1 MSKSF
6 NLTAELNLSG
16 PANIKAIVGDI
27 KRELG
32 TVSTDI
38 KLQID
43 KKSTS
48 TIDSITTKLSTMNK
62 VLSTSVSNTNNLNVS
77 LSQLASSLGTI
88 GTSGTKVSG
97 SIKSVSDSA
106 AASSKN
112 IKAAASN
119 MEEFGKQSF
128 LAVKRFAAF
137 TFATSGIVA
146 FTAAVTKGLKAY
158 VEFDQQII
166 RLRQVTGTGA
176 IGVKILSD
184 EITRLAQAFGVSS
197 SSLAEVAV
205 TLAQAGLSARET
217 KVALEALAKS
227 ELAPSF
233 DNIKDTTE
241 GAIAALRQFNLETK
255 DLEAVLG
262 SINAVAAAFAVE
274 ASDIIAAIQ
283 RTGGVFAS
291 ASKGVTQ
298 GTEALNEFIAIFT
311 SVRATTRES
320 AETIATGLRTIFTRI
335 QRAKTIDLLRQ
346 LGVELQDVEGKFVGP
361 FEAVRRLSEALNS
374 LDPRDI
380 RFSSIVEELGGFRQ
394 IGKVIPLLQQFETAQ
409 KALGVAQ
416 RGQSS
421 LTDAQVIAQ
430 QSLANQLARVREQ
443 FLALIREVGQSN
455 AFQGLFKIVTGL
467 ASGLISLVS
476 AFKPIIPILAVIGAV
491 KGGKALSEFGGGFF
505 GSLSKAGSKQVGEN
519 LGSTIAGTKEKE
531 RAEATSK
538 AADAIRDNT
547 TALQNLTKSIEELNI
562 SIRSRSSGDSFSDG
576 GKILGFNRGGVVP
589 GSGKG
594 DKVPAMLEPGEVV
607 MNNRA
612 ASRYGRGNLV
622 RMNKYASGGKTIK
635 TIYQSDSGTPIKK
648 YSLED
653 ENIQDQD
660 IVTGNIDRRKIGKQ
674 QIDSFYKNSLSSS
687 RLQDSKGDFAQDMVS
702 ASLNRTRDDGSYIPF
717 RFAKGFAFED
727 FINLYLESVEK
738 EIGYKK
744 TKGQYDPV
752 DFIKAGY
759 DPIEVRFRDK
769 ATTDGTA
776 YAKLLRYQ
784 LESLGK
790 PSDKLGFT
798 KKLDLNPP
806 ANTGNLIL
814 YEIDPEYK
822 KTIGLKYGGQIQKF
836 VDGGW
841 VERMKTQKTKKLEQE
856 YELLESMLMLFE
868 IGERKVPV
876 NTFNTDGPRME
887 DIGKRETNQ
896 RMEAIY
902 DHLLQKKLEAKKRF
916 ASRKGPG
923 LQSTDQYD
931 ETEMLDAITL
941 YQAGSGPFTRA
952 LASGKKKFKDRGAT
966 YQTTDIRD
974 RLLSA
979 SQFNI
984 PKKTYSG
991 LGRGQL
997 KEILNDTGVT
1007 PKALKSKP
1015 KETLQSLVG
1024 QTIDFPTFL
1033 SVSAAKSQAEAFVQN
1048 PGALLSIDGSSASQK
1063 TIDVVQAKAKADVP
1077 DDKIKSS
1084 RRLPGLEKI
1093 NSSKTGFYDQEKE
1106 FIVPP
1111 NTPFQITKA
1120 SGKVSSRLS
1129 RDLKNKKIVDS
1140 ENLFEL
1146 YFDED
1151 DEDFEK
1157 TRLNLQAKMLRRG
1170 GLVQNF
1176 KNGSPDG
1183 VTEIDPFEQYGR
1195 IGGLAKEK
1203 IDKDKTLTIES
1214 ALRKTLVEQLE
1225 GLGKEAGVRDL
1236 VSIPESFKRRL
1247 RRNLIEDGTLS
1258 IAPVASILNNALKA
1272 SGTDDAARKAKED
1285 KTRKVAIA
1293 GLFPIGYNKDFPD
1306 WKLDN
1311 GKEIYAYVRGF
1322 SSSYL
1327 DDVKALQQANSA
1339 TRQKFAEDV
1348 QDTTALGLL
1357 GNKNVQGPVQPL
1369 AIDFDETLVRNTKML
1384 DAEGEE
1390 DLPAYAIRDKV
1401 IASLADAKPTSLA
1414 TRLANIEKENP
1425 GMVRQFTRILT
1436 ARPQTT
1442 ADIIASTLNRFG
1454 LPYLEQDITGV
1465 SRGLGT
1471 NIAKAKSADLAAF
1484 EKLIDDNEKTIRE
1497 VRKSGKSAFQY
1508 GELADLSKTAEEKF
1522 GISNIEGGMLESALA
1537 QLLGYPIDIDKLE
1550 RNRAIDFPQ
1559 GLGRGAQ
1566 IFGLPPNIETE
1577 VKRTL
1582 DGDSF
1587 TKAREEFSRYFTE
1600 NPDKYAVGGR
1610 IQSFERGSPDGVKDR
1625 STKNLVRGA
1634 RGDNIVWKGMKVP
1647 LSYEDIM
1654 GLSTEDMIAYGRSQE
1669 FDDYVFSGGAGIA
1682 TKKLI
1687 KLPDGLTQEE
1697 IEAFGSDIIKKA
1709 DGYYSEIEEIYKF
1722 RKAKNLTSPASS
1734 MREARTLAAMEAEKG
1749 NRFYTQA
1756 EEAIASF
1763 KKSGILSPFDPSIDS
1778 HIQSSF
1784 PRYIS
1789 SLESQLKTETDPDEK
1804 NSIQRKLKKAQAGW
1818 PDYQALLKGNPVP
1831 NQGRITGLSET
1842 LNSLLES
1849 YGSPV
1854 SSKEIDSIISALG
1867 SKLMKKN
1874 IGGIIQSFKKGGKPS
1889 RYVDWESGVG
1899 PSPFDE
1905 PSAPKLDYYSILKN
1919 SGLNLKSWMID
1930 SLADR
1935 ARTNRWTPEQI
1946 IAEASRSQA
1955 SSQQNLSSTMDRE
1968 SLLSS
1973 LGARPEVSE
1982 KQRKLAQSLIGP
1994 VDARYDPKYDNARR
2008 GFAIGG
2014 LAEDKKQKEFGKI
2027 ALRSSRRIQATYIK
2041 DEKLA
2046 RSGQVIADK
2055 IKSNLYAVQSSSVS
2069 KGYGP
2074 KLYDIVMEAA
2084 TEDGSM
2090 LTSDRRTVS
2099 SDAMNVW
2106 KYYFNNRSDVKKTPL
2121 DPEDWVTNNRLL
2133 DPKLYGPPE
2142 TWPSPT
2148 DPAWIL
2154 QSGYS
2159 KSPSLINDAS
2169 LVERLASGGKAS
2181 KFSSGGTIPALVS
2194 NGEAYVPPETAQRI
2208 GYGTLNRMNQADR
2221 NGMGRFSRGS
2231 MDGVGVFRGPGTGT
2245 SDSIRTNLP
2254 VGSYIL
2260 RQRATAALGL
2270 NRGGSVG
2277 VSKFSKGGGPE
2288 DDIDLGNK
2296 GRDIQE
2302 KQLILKSKEAKK
2314 EKLNKEVSSLTG
2326 EDFDNAIKEIESLEK
2341 EIADLTNQI
2350 SRGEEEFKVLAQD
2363 IAAFSEDV
2371 ENTGKDFNAAMKEL
2385 RDRVADSLTKQ
2396 AAAKGETVTDEDIDK
2411 ATRQVAK
2418 TGKAKTA
2425 AGKIDFTTFDA
2436 GRKLVEKVQNA
2447 QESFSSSKNIKNN
2460 RQKEFKEKF
2469 GETTSFNDI
2478 EQSSASNFV
2487 SRAKSEIEEQTKRKE
2502 ELQTKA
2508 SGATGAEKAILQDQ
2522 ILKSENRIK
2531 ELNDAIDG
2539 TTAAYLEASKA
2550 VDDQK
2555 TKVDEASQATKDA
2568 EENLNKAYQGIIN
2581 ALRKKIKNFDSLS
2594 IEEQTAAVKQVAETG
2609 KIISKSGKEITDPG
2623 LEAARRE
2630 YAAAEW
2636 QAKVDMP
2643 DQETLAR
2650 EKLTELQA
2658 VQEKLNPSSLSSTTP
2673 SDSSSN
2679 PKILAEEQ
2687 NYMKMRAE
2695 RAGLSVGGYKYSMAQ
2710 KLGQNKFN
2718 VEREMSL
2725 AKQETKDVAAGRR
2738 RELKGVNITEATKE
2752 GATTEEAKRVQ
2763 SIISDFTN
2771 QLQKADPTLGAQEA
2785 RDAAIALAEG
2795 LSKGDKTVEEIV
2807 ATNKTLNDTLNGTVD
2822 ANKVLEEAFRRT
2834 SVEMGESIDNLRANI
2849 SDKQIQQQAFIQS
2862 IEGQRFGNLAQFA
2875 PDTLQAFSQSK
2886 LGGRLASGADFISG
2900 KGGRFSKAFAGVGGI
2915 AGVGAGATLAADQLK
2930 NALKT
2935 YAPELSTNIEVAGA
2949 LGALGGAGTGAASG
2963 AILGAQVAGPVG
2975 ALVAGVGGAII
2986 GGIQGYFNAKNQQ
2999 ILTNALEKIAST
3011 TGELDL
3017 AMKKLAQSA
3026 DDVNFRSAQ
3035 AAFGA
3040 VLDAGKD
3047 IRDMSQSSG
3056 FTSSD
3061 AGGVAAYAAGGAIA
3075 GAIAGSIVPILGTAL
3090 GAALGG
3096 IAGAAYGVFNR
3107 PSEAQRKEALTAS
3120 IGQASRSQDIASQ
3133 LASSQLGR
3141 LDTESLGK
3149 IYDQLKDGTAT
3160 VNPVVEQYVK
3170 GMLEAAKATEGA
3182 DLSASRV
3189 EEITATAQANAAL
3202 DSYMKSRKEAGAT
3215 EEQIGRELKTDREQA
3230 IKIGQYYLDEN
3241 AKLLVQQQML
3251 AKATRD
3257 IADELAN
3264 LGDVFKRISGFID
3277 RFSAEMDELDSSIQ
3291 NRIGDMT
3298 GKSEIKKS
3306 DRRFQRVLSNVGSYS
3321 PEDVE
3326 EAANF
3331 AINIGGGGE
3340 AAKAFGQT
3348 AIISRVFQNQLP
3360 QLIRESKDIEGI
3372 TDEGDRKQTASNV
3385 TGELRRT
3392 LEDALKGTG
3401 ELTVGA
3407 QKAINTIVG
3416 QAQKDLESGKGL
3428 DDQGNLTKFSSVL
3441 QEGANGVAKFV
3452 QKYYDILDQAI
3463 KYQEQYNQLMIQ
3475 SGEVLRKSNSIRINA
3490 ELELKKTLG
3499 GTLSLDELT
3508 SSFDTEIKSLTSGL
3522 VDGGTTDPQEIARR
3536 LQEKEEQKRVLQ
3548 EAVSNKALEIAAPE
3562 NAVNR
3567 DKLLAEQN
3575 DLIAQQR
3582 ELSRSINEGS
3592 TALDRLANDGTKAAA
3607 ALSKIQEGRQRS
3619 EAAGNLLEKIFTG
3632 SAADVNNM
3640 VINNAALQAS
3650 QQDPSLLNSRAT
3662 RQQAF
3667 AGLQQLQG
3675 ILSPQDF
3682 NKAKADLLE
3691 GSLRASG
3698 VNLDE
3703 QTIAGKSFN
3712 DILADLRADPN
3723 QNDPMI
3729 KAYNDAINAQV
3740 KAGEMIADRLSQAA
3754 EQLKL
3759 PTKEEIEAGK
3769 FDPNSAI
3776 GEFINKVTAE
3786 YPTIVQ
3792 RAYDAVIAD
3801 LEAIKARA
3809 EEGRGEPPRER
3820 EEQANN
3826 APAGIQPPDETN
3838 SVVSTAAPIVAAAA
3852 LTYFGP
3858 KLLKQLPQLLGGAGG
3873 VSSPATGSLD
3883 AFNKFFNAPVAKPAS
3898 PGGGGPGLS
3907 MLFKGLALAEIARG
3921 GYVGA
3926 TADTSTNRELTE
3938 SEWLGENFGTALNT
3952 LTGALTGNTGQSQI
3966 VSAMGIDENSSYA
3979 AGALGNVVG
3988 SAEAAGRGAA
3998 IGYQFGGTFGALVGA
4013 IGGLAGDVTK
4023 NGALLVQAVGDV
4035 AYQTKQNASS
4045 EAKNREQAEKI
4056 RQNRAEQN
4064 NQRYSQETAQAL
4076 NPLAF
4081 DEQMRAKDEAALR
4094 IRLKQARDINLAP
4107 GDDDE
4112 TKLKTLGEDSSGF
4125 KTVDELIAFLEAKVV
4140 ADAQFRSNITT
4151 KEAGFLAR
4159 RQTRGADSPEFLAA
4173 VDALVK
4179 EQERSNQS
4187 AETTLT
4193 TPEDPRI
4200 DAVEQMAN
4208 EATKPGSIYVHDIN
4222 VEKILLEILKKMGVS
4237 TPEESQ
4243 AQAITEAEIVVEK
4256 DVKDKISGT
4265 ATALSPIAAIGSP
4278 LKTLQDIIPQDIKDN
4293 IFPISAIQ
4301 SAVSNPLKS
4310 ISEAS
4315 SNPLKTIQGIATAPS
4330 DLLRNILLSKKN
4342 TSPSTTIEDIDS
4354 AETLEG
4360 ESKLSNLTANGKSS
4374 FGLNIFDGVVKE
4386 ILNQLTNKTT
4396 AEETNIG
4403 TNDNLSIWDKI
4414 LNVLIDIKN
4423 KFDNAK
4429 IDSPKAYAA
4438 EADARASE
4446 KPQIATTSKPSIKS
4460 QPKDETLEAD
4470 IKAFEEEKKIQ
4481 EDKVAAA
4488 RENRFSAQKAAGD
4501 ANMAYLEE
4509 KDSYVEG
4516 EDRDGLQWMERG
4528 MIITKPGETSDQAK
4542 ERLNKQKQARDAR
4555 IEEKRRQ
4562 KEIADQKLE
4571 EAKAN
4576 EQSAIQSQ
4584 QTFTQDNAA
4593 REQSLEQRTEE
4604 ERKRSQLERDRKLVE
4619 TGKFDVRDMF
4629 GAEAVMFGFS
4639 SSSSERS
4646 LQDQK
4651 LKQKVSEGQTLTPEE
4666 QKIYDENRGIE
4677 QKYYDDRMANARA
4690 NVEQADRSTSL
4701 PTDVVSSPESQAK
4714 QSEKITPLQ
4723 SVQTEAQVQTSP
4735 QTKTTGRLSR
4745 EERKQAYV
4753 ASRQAKKQ
4761 AYLSSLNPKA
4771 RARIEEKEARET
4783 KRTKERIEARASDLM
4798 RQEAFG
4804 SELTPSQR
4812 RIVQNSD
4819 AYREEQKIKELEQQN
4834 MEAAESNSQ
4843 TNVGYGFSL
4852 DDINSGAFSDQI
4864 LAERRAE
4871 YEAQQLSDQKQSENS
4886 QLVTTPTTI
4895 ASPTTSGTLGT
4906 PTVNAATTPAIKAA
4920 ETGQQVSQSQGPDG
4934 SLVYN
4939 LTIDDKSI
4947 KILESFNTGLE
4958 NFATSF
4964 GDYVSRLENL
4974 EFNHKLE
4981 GEYNINVNFT
4991 GEAPL
4996 KALNETMK
5004 ELAKDLVMPE
5014 IDKLREEI
5022 RGAGMDLR
5030 SRGSRG

>member
-6 NLTAELNLSG
+6 NLTAELNLRG
-16 PANIKAIVGDI
+16 PANIKTIVGDI

-43 KKSTS
+43 KKSTN
-48 TIDSITTKLSTMNK
+48 TIDSITKKLSTMNK

-106 AASSKN
+106 AVSSKN
-112 IKAAASN
+112 IQAAASN

-274 ASDIIAAIQ
+274 ASDIIAAVQ

-311 SVRATTRES
+311 SIRATTRES

-443 FLALIREVGQSN
+443 FLALVREVGQSN

-467 ASGLISLVS
+467 ASGLISLAS

-491 KGGKALSEFGGGFF
+491 KGVKALSEFGGGFF

-547 TALQNLTKSIEELNI
+547 TALQNLTKSIEDLNT
-562 SIRSRSSGDSFSDG
+562 SIKSRLSGDSFSDG
-576 GKILGFNRGGVVP
+576 GKVLRFNQGGVVP
-589 GSGKG
+589 GSGRG
-594 DKVPAMLEPGEVV
+594 DKVPALLEPGEVV

-612 ASRYGRGNLV
+612 AQKYGRGNLV
-622 RMNKYASGGKTIK
+622 RMNRYARGGATQLAKTKIINNSGQTIGLNRDKY
-635 TIYQSDSGTPIKK
+635 
-648 YSLED
+648 
-653 ENIQDQD
+653 NINVDTKD
-660 IVTGNIDRRKIGKQ
+660 VVLSSIDRYAGEGEAKLDNVSYKIKFTKQ
-674 QIDSFYKNSLSSS
+674 PKG
-687 RLQDSKGDFAQDMVS
+687 SKG
-702 ASLNRTRDDGSYIPF
+702 
-717 RFAKGFAFED
+717 
-727 FINLYLESVEK
+727 
-738 EIGYKK
+738 IGYKQFEDIIESMGFESQIGNGK
-744 TKGQYDPV
+744 TKNFPV
-752 DFIKAGY
+752 DFIKNGMLY
-759 DPIEVRFRDK
+759 DAK
-769 ATTDGTA
+769 NTA
-776 YAKLLRYQ
+776 R
-784 LESLGK
+784 
-790 PSDKLGFT
+790 PVSDKEMAKKSMMYTLHKSKFGFDYTNPNETYEISTSDLPLYDSPT
-798 KKLDLNPP
+798 KLTDKQDNIKLPDITQLLVKYDASTLNPTQAVDTIQKAMSNLP
-806 ANTGNLIL
+806 KNSKTYNTLEKDL
-814 YEIDPEYK
+814 LSF
-822 KTIGLKYGGQIQKF
+822 TTSRTVGLAAAKRIFSSKERLATRNMDYRKFAGGKIQKF
-836 VDGGW
+836 
-841 VERMKTQKTKKLEQE
+841 M
-856 YELLESMLMLFE
+856 
-868 IGERKVPV
+868 
-876 NTFNTDGPRME
+876 
-887 DIGKRETNQ
+887 
-896 RMEAIY
+896 A
-902 DHLLQKKLEAKKRF
+902 
-916 ASRKGPG
+916 
-923 LQSTDQYD
+923 
-931 ETEMLDAITL
+931 
-941 YQAGSGPFTRA
+941 
-952 LASGKKKFKDRGAT
+952 
-966 YQTTDIRD
+966 
-974 RLLSA
+974 
-979 SQFNI
+979 
-984 PKKTYSG
+984 
-991 LGRGQL
+991 
-997 KEILNDTGVT
+997 
-1007 PKALKSKP
+1007 
-1015 KETLQSLVG
+1015 
-1024 QTIDFPTFL
+1024 
-1033 SVSAAKSQAEAFVQN
+1033 
-1048 PGALLSIDGSSASQK
+1048 
-1063 TIDVVQAKAKADVP
+1063 
-1077 DDKIKSS
+1077 
-1084 RRLPGLEKI
+1084 
-1093 NSSKTGFYDQEKE
+1093 
-1106 FIVPP
+1106 
-1111 NTPFQITKA
+1111 
-1120 SGKVSSRLS
+1120 
-1129 RDLKNKKIVDS
+1129 
-1140 ENLFEL
+1140 
-1146 YFDED
+1146 
-1151 DEDFEK
+1151 
-1157 TRLNLQAKMLRRG
+1157 
-1170 GLVQNF
+1170 
-1176 KNGSPDG
+1176 GSPDG
-1183 VTEIDPFEQYGR
+1183 VSEIDPFEQYGR
-1195 IGGLAKEK
+1195 IGALAKEK
-1203 IDKDKTLTIES
+1203 ADKDKTLTVES
-1214 ALRKTLVEQLE
+1214 ALRKTLSEQLE
-1225 GLGKEAGVRDL
+1225 GLGKEAGVRGL

-1247 RRNLIEDGTLS
+1247 RRNLIEDGTLE
-1258 IAPVASILNNALKA
+1258 IVPVTNILNNALKA
-1272 SGTDDAARKAKED
+1272 SRTNDAARKAKQE

-1293 GLFPIGYNKDFPD
+1293 GLFPIDYNKDFPD
-1306 WKLDN
+1306 WELDN

-1339 TRQKFAEDV
+1339 TRQKFAEDI
-1348 QDTTALGLL
+1348 QDRTALGLL

-1436 ARPQTT
+1436 ARPQST
-1442 ADIIASTLNRFG
+1442 ADIIASTLNRFD

-1465 SRGLGT
+1465 GEGLGT
-1471 NIAKAKSADLAAF
+1471 NIAKAKNAKLAAF

-1497 VRKSGKSAFQY
+1497 VRRSGKSAFQY
-1508 GELADLSKTAEEKF
+1508 GEPTDLSQTAEEKF

-1587 TKAREEFSRYFTE
+1587 IKAREEFSRYFTE
-1600 NPDKYAVGGR
+1600 NPDKFNSGGLV
-1610 IQSFERGSPDGVKDR
+1610 QSFKEGSTGGVKDR

-1647 LSYEDIM
+1647 LSYQDIM
-1654 GLSTEDMIAYGRSQE
+1654 ALSTEDMIAYGRSQE

-1784 PRYIS
+1784 PGYIS
-1789 SLESQLKTETDPDEK
+1789 DLESQLKTEADPDEK
-1804 NSIQRKLKKAQAGW
+1804 NSIQRKLKKARAGW
-1818 PDYQALLKGNPVP
+1818 PDYQALLKGTPVP
-1831 NQGRITGLSET
+1831 NQGRVTGLSET
-1842 LNSLLES
+1842 LNTLLES

-1874 IGGIIQSFKKGGKPS
+1874 IGGIIQSFKRGGKPS

-1899 PSPFDE
+1899 LSPFNE
-1905 PSAPKLDYYSILKN
+1905 SSAPKLDYYSILER

-1935 ARTNRWTPEQI
+1935 ARTNRWTEEQI

-1955 SSQQNLSSTMDRE
+1955 SSQQNLSSTIDRE

-1973 LGARPEVSE
+1973 LGARTEVSE
-1982 KQRKLAQSLIGP
+1982 KQRLLAQSLMGS
-1994 VDARYDPKYDNARR
+1994 VDAQYDPKYDKARSQ
-2008 GFAIGG
+2008 FAIGG
-2014 LAEDKKQKEFGKI
+2014 PAEDKKQKDFGKI
-2027 ALRSSRRIQATYIK
+2027 GLRSSGSEITATYFK
-2041 DEKLA
+2041 NNNREGFVSAKKA
-2046 RSGQVIADK
+2046 ENS
-2055 IKSNLYAVQSSSVS
+2055 LYTIGLSKAT

-2074 KLYDIVMEAA
+2074 RLYDIVMEAA
-2084 TEDGSM
+2084 TSAGGM
-2090 LTSDRRTVS
+2090 LTSDRSAVS
-2099 SDAMNVW
+2099 DSARAVW
-2106 KYYFNNRSDVKKTPL
+2106 AYYFKNRGDVKKTPL
-2121 DPEDWVTNNRLL
+2121 DPSQWTKNQSFI
-2133 DPKLYGPPE
+2133 DPKLYGKKE
-2142 TWPSPT
+2142 TWPPFT
-2148 DPAWIL
+2148 DEAWIL

-2159 KSPSLINDAS
+2159 KSPDLINGSDVIDMNDPKYAS
-2169 LVERLASGGKAS
+2169 YLRQQQLSFINRRGGGS
-2181 KFSSGGTIPALVS
+2181 NFGGDVPARVS
-2194 NGEAYVPPETAQRI
+2194 NGEAYVPPKTAQRI

-2221 NGMGRFSRGS
+2221 NGMGRFR
-2231 MDGVGVFRGPGTGT
+2231 DGGISVFKGPGSGT
-2245 SDSIRTNLP
+2245 SDSIKTNLP
-2254 VGSYIL
+2254 SGSYIL
-2260 RQRATAALGL
+2260 RAKATEALGL
-2270 NRGGSVG
+2270 GFNKGGSVG
-2277 VSKFSKGGGPE
+2277 VRKFSKGGRSE

-2296 GRDIQE
+2296 GREIKE
-2302 KQLILKSKEAKK
+2302 KQLILKSKKAERATLVEKSNDASLSSDEKDAIDKKIKIISAKMTG
-2314 EKLNKEVSSLTG
+2314 LNS
-2326 EDFDNAIKEIESLEK
+2326 EISQ
-2341 EIADLTNQI
+2341 A
-2350 SRGEEEFKVLAQD
+2350 EEEFKALAED
-2363 IAAFSEDV
+2363 IAIFSTDV
-2371 ENTGKDFNAAMKEL
+2371 KNTGKNFNAAMKEL

-2425 AGKIDFTTFDA
+2425 VGKIDFTTFDA

-2460 RQKEFKEKF
+2460 RQKEFKERF
-2469 GETTSFNDI
+2469 GDTTSFSDI

-2487 SRAKSEIEEQTKRKE
+2487 SRAKSEIEEQTKKKE

-2508 SGATGAEKAILQDQ
+2508 SGATGAKKAILQDQ

-2539 TTAAYLEASKA
+2539 TTIAYLEASKA
-2550 VDDQK
+2550 VADQK
-2555 TKVDEASQATKDA
+2555 AKIDKASKATRDA
-2568 EENLNKAYQGIIN
+2568 ENKLDEAYQGIIN
-2581 ALRKKIKNFDSLS
+2581 ALRKKITNFDSLS
-2594 IEEQTAAVKQVAETG
+2594 IETQTAAVKQVAETG
-2609 KIISKSGKEITDPG
+2609 EIITKDGKKITGPG
-2623 LEAARRE
+2623 LEAARKE
-2630 YAAAEW
+2630 YAVAEQ

-2643 DQETLAR
+2643 EQETLAR

-2673 SDSSSN
+2673 
-2679 PKILAEEQ
+2679 
-2687 NYMKMRAE
+2687 
-2695 RAGLSVGGYKYSMAQ
+2695 
-2710 KLGQNKFN
+2710 
-2718 VEREMSL
+2718 
-2725 AKQETKDVAAGRR
+2725 
-2738 RELKGVNITEATKE
+2738 
-2752 GATTEEAKRVQ
+2752 EEAKARVEKQ
-2763 SIISDFTN
+2763 KSADDAFFEFKARKEGTTTRGLKLGIAQDIGKAKFEATDLFEGRKAELGFELAGKQDNIRNIGQTKARAEAVLASSAPGSAESQTAALELANAN
-2771 QLQKADPTLGAQEA
+2771 QRLKAETEAIVQQMIELNPTLGDSEEKMQQLRDSAEQVTESLVSGDLQKAQEELA
-2785 RDAAIALAEG
+2785 NAIGEAPSEAEALKIALTRTAKKLG
-2795 LSKGDKTVEEIV
+2795 IS
-2807 ATNKTLNDTLNGTVD
+2807 VD
-2822 ANKVLEEAFRRT
+2822 LLEREFGEAGQSAKEVSRQ
-2834 SVEMGESIDNLRANI
+2834 S
-2849 SDKQIQQQAFIQS
+2849 FIQS
-2862 IEGQRFGNLAQFA
+2862 REGQRFGNLAKFA
-2875 PDTLQAFSQSK
+2875 PDALQGFSQSK

-2900 KGGRFSKAFAGVGGI
+2900 KGGRASQAFAKVGGI

-2935 YAPELSTNIEVAGA
+2935 YAPELSTNVEVAGA

-2986 GGIQGYFNAKNQQ
+2986 GGIQGYFSAKNQQ

-3141 LDTESLGK
+3141 LDTEALGK

-3182 DLSASRV
+3182 NLSASRV

-3230 IKIGQYYLDEN
+3230 IKIGQYYLNEN

-3277 RFSAEMDELDSSIQ
+3277 RFGAEMDELDSSIQ

-3306 DRRFQRVLSNVGSYS
+3306 DRRFQRVLSDVGSYS
-3321 PEDVE
+3321 AEDVE

-3340 AAKAFGQT
+3340 AARAFGQT

-3360 QLIRESKDIEGI
+3360 QLVRESKNIEGI
-3372 TDEGDRKQTASNV
+3372 TDEEGREQAASNV

-3392 LEDALKGTG
+3392 LEDALKGAG
-3401 ELTVGA
+3401 ELTLGA
-3407 QKAINTIVG
+3407 QTAINTIVG
-3416 QAQKDLESGKGL
+3416 QAQADLESGKGL

-3522 VDGGTTDPQEIARR
+3522 VDGGTTNPQEIARR
-3536 LQEKEEQKRVLQ
+3536 LQEKEEQKKVLQ
-3548 EAVSNKALEIAAPE
+3548 EAVSNKALEIAVPE
-3562 NAVNR
+3562 NAGNR

-3582 ELSRSINEGS
+3582 DLSRSINEGS

-3682 NKAKADLLE
+3682 NIAKADLLE

-3703 QTIAGKSFN
+3703 QTVAGKSFN

-3740 KAGEMIADRLSQAA
+3740 KAGEMIADRLSKAA

-3759 PTKEEIEAGK
+3759 PTKEEVEAGK

-3786 YPTIVQ
+3786 YPTIVE
-3792 RAYDAVIAD
+3792 RAYAAVIAD

-3820 EEQANN
+3820 EEQQ
-3826 APAGIQPPDETN
+3826 GPPGGG
-3838 SVVSTAAPIVAAAA
+3838 VVSTDGQPQYFTGSQTGDVVLGTGLAAAGVTVAVRNRDRLTRQGRENRALAAAQRKDAVNAKTQEIMKRDGVGENTARLQAETEVAKTTKPTSKTQAKTAAKADPKPLTRSQPAQSRSGLPIRQTDATTVTSERLPTRPATPRDVAASRAATPKTPSRSPSGTQTPRVPTQAGRSNFSFKGKKGKAAIVIGSLAAAGGIYAGLSARQRAQEQQVAISDKEKALLAEAESLGIDTKDEKVQQDIRKLAGKA
-3852 LTYFGP
+3852 LT
-3858 KLLKQLPQLLGGAGG
+3858 
-3873 VSSPATGSLD
+3873 
-3883 AFNKFFNAPVAKPAS
+3883 
-3898 PGGGGPGLS
+3898 
-3907 MLFKGLALAEIARG
+3907 AETEEKADSIARTG
-3921 GYVGA
+3921 
-3926 TADTSTNRELTE
+3926 L
-3938 SEWLGENFGTALNT
+3938 TALQ
-3952 LTGALTGNTGQSQI
+3952 LESQG
-3966 VSAMGIDENSSYA
+3966 VERSKA
-3979 AGALGNVVG
+3979 
-3988 SAEAAGRGAA
+3988 
-3998 IGYQFGGTFGALVGA
+3998 Q
-4013 IGGLAGDVTK
+4013 
-4023 NGALLVQAVGDV
+4023 
-4035 AYQTKQNASS
+4035 QTA
-4045 EAKNREQAEKI
+4045 
-4056 RQNRAEQN
+4056 
-4064 NQRYSQETAQAL
+4064 
-4076 NPLAF
+4076 
-4081 DEQMRAKDEAALR
+4081 
-4094 IRLKQARDINLAP
+4094 
-4107 GDDDE
+4107 
-4112 TKLKTLGEDSSGF
+4112 TKL
-4125 KTVDELIAFLEAKVV
+4125 
-4140 ADAQFRSNITT
+4140 
-4151 KEAGFLAR
+4151 
-4159 RQTRGADSPEFLAA
+4159 
-4173 VDALVK
+4173 
-4179 EQERSNQS
+4179 
-4187 AETTLT
+4187 
-4193 TPEDPRI
+4193 
-4200 DAVEQMAN
+4200 
-4208 EATKPGSIYVHDIN
+4208 
-4222 VEKILLEILKKMGVS
+4222 
-4237 TPEESQ
+4237 
-4243 AQAITEAEIVVEK
+4243 
-4256 DVKDKISGT
+4256 
-4265 ATALSPIAAIGSP
+4265 
-4278 LKTLQDIIPQDIKDN
+4278 
-4293 IFPISAIQ
+4293 
-4301 SAVSNPLKS
+4301 
-4310 ISEAS
+4310 SEAS
-4315 SNPLKTIQGIATAPS
+4315 T
-4330 DLLRNILLSKKN
+4330 D
-4342 TSPSTTIEDIDS
+4342 
-4354 AETLEG
+4354 
-4360 ESKLSNLTANGKSS
+4360 
-4374 FGLNIFDGVVKE
+4374 KE
-4386 ILNQLTNKTT
+4386 IDQ
-4396 AEETNIG
+4396 
-4403 TNDNLSIWDKI
+4403 I
-4414 LNVLIDIKN
+4414 LKSVIPQTEMIPLI
-4423 KFDNAK
+4423 
-4429 IDSPKAYAA
+4429 
-4438 EADARASE
+4438 
-4446 KPQIATTSKPSIKS
+4446 
-4460 QPKDETLEAD
+4460 
-4470 IKAFEEEKKIQ
+4470 
-4481 EDKVAAA
+4481 
-4488 RENRFSAQKAAGD
+4488 
-4501 ANMAYLEE
+4501 
-4509 KDSYVEG
+4509 
-4516 EDRDGLQWMERG
+4516 
-4528 MIITKPGETSDQAK
+4528 
-4542 ERLNKQKQARDAR
+4542 
-4555 IEEKRRQ
+4555 
-4562 KEIADQKLE
+4562 
-4571 EAKAN
+4571 
-4576 EQSAIQSQ
+4576 
-4584 QTFTQDNAA
+4584 
-4593 REQSLEQRTEE
+4593 EQSLEQQQKAQTLALSESMMNINNASINIDNAIINGE
-4604 ERKRSQLERDRKLVE
+4604 LTMGAGSGEAPSQLQLASLQSNQPQPIVEVSQAEELDLFGGEDPLEVINAELEKINQELQTAVVDLGTGTGSTIASSYGAGKIMSSKGLPRIPNTNPNAAFGKSWGGAGGKLKVGGGMALGFVDAGLDAFGIKDDYIGERGSASRETYE
-4619 TGKFDVRDMF
+4619 TGVKGTQASLIASSGPGGIAFNTAFDAVATGIEFARDPETTLKRWDSDTSASDNIANA
-4629 GAEAVMFGFS
+4629 GLVAGSLQNASDGLIRPVDTISKGTTQIIGLASDSINAANAEAQTSRMIENTKTNNKTKNDFDFGLDVMES
-4639 SSSSERS
+4639 NQVRS
-4646 LQDQK
+4646 F
-4651 LKQKVSEGQTLTPEE
+4651 
-4666 QKIYDENRGIE
+4666 
-4677 QKYYDDRMANARA
+4677 ANASALKNKIQSDYSQGKDISSYSSTLGLDSNSSTQDILNAANNRVNAARTDLTSMAKDRA
-4690 NVEQADRSTSL
+4690 SQESWLWTSQ
-4701 PTDVVSSPESQAK
+4701 DAIDSKVK
-4714 QSEKITPLQ
+4714 D
-4723 SVQTEAQVQTSP
+4723 
-4735 QTKTTGRLSR
+4735 
-4745 EERKQAYV
+4745 Y
-4753 ASRQAKKQ
+4753 
-4761 AYLSSLNPKA
+4761 
-4771 RARIEEKEARET
+4771 
-4783 KRTKERIEARASDLM
+4783 EARASKLIEPTEQP
-4798 RQEAFG
+4798 RQYTSSTIATDQKTF
-4804 SELTPSQR
+4804 SEINDSLYENIGVTIAKGFLDSLASSDTIQSLIDGKATETAGITPEDR
-4812 RIVQNSD
+4812 RIDTLTISARQAIIDTEKDKQNQISTIPEMMD
-4819 AYREEQKIKELEQQN
+4819 
-4834 MEAAESNSQ
+4834 
-4843 TNVGYGFSL
+4843 FSAVNIATPKAI
-4852 DDINSGAFSDQI
+4852 IN
-4864 LAERRAE
+4864 
-4871 YEAQQLSDQKQSENS
+4871 
-4886 QLVTTPTTI
+4886 
-4895 ASPTTSGTLGT
+4895 
-4906 PTVNAATTPAIKAA
+4906 A
-4920 ETGQQVSQSQGPDG
+4920 ETGQENGPSGPDA
-4934 SLVYN
+4934 SFAYN

-4947 KILESFNTGLE
+4947 KILESFNAGLE
-4958 NFATSF
+4958 KFTESF
-4964 GDYVSRLENL
+4964 GSYVSRLENL
-4974 EFNHKLE
+4974 EFTHKLE
-4981 GEYNINVNFT
+4981 GEYNININFT
-4991 GEAPL
+4991 GEAPIA
-4996 KALNETMK
+4996 ALNETMK

-5014 IDKLREEI
+5014 INKLREEI

-5030 SRGSRG
+5030 SRGNRG